1 MLWPE
6 KLGRKGNLHTISI
19 LWQNED
25 AWVRIGKIGGS
36 AIQDPSS
43 WIFISVQEAAVSNEC
58 LALYVCCVSFAAV
71 FFKQAEAKDSLAQ
84 KVSTSQNAWMLKVV
98 EVFPSF

>member
-1 MLWPE
+1 MNVWLYM
-6 KLGRKGNLHTISI
+6 
-19 LWQNED
+19 
-25 AWVRIGKIGGS
+25 
-36 AIQDPSS
+36 
-43 WIFISVQEAAVSNEC
+43 FAVC
-58 LALYVCCVSFAAV
+58 HLQQY